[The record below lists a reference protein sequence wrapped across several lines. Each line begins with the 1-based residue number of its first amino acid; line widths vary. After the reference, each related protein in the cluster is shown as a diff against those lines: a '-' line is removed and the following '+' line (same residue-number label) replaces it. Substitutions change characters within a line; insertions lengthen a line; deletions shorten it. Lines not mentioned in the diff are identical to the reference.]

1 MPHLLGIR
9 LIGLIFFLHF
19 LDLFSFLAEID
30 LFVLLFFCSMGRRGG
45 GAARGGAR
53 GQSQS
58 ARKPALPHT
67 EAYQRMNFLY
77 HAAHQVVATNPA
89 LSRLYIR
96 NMVLVAKKLVL
107 RMYHRPAQVPSLFFF
122 FNIFLF

>member
-1 MPHLLGIR
+1 
-9 LIGLIFFLHF
+9 
-19 LDLFSFLAEID
+19 
-30 LFVLLFFCSMGRRGG
+30 MGRRGG
-45 GAARGGAR
+45 GAVRGASR

-89 LSRLYIR
+89 LARLYIR

-107 RMYHRPAQVPSLFFF
+107 RMYHRPTQAPNLFCIYSVF
-122 FNIFLF
+122 IVYGLFIYLFMGTETRQ

>member
-1 MPHLLGIR
+1 
-9 LIGLIFFLHF
+9 
-19 LDLFSFLAEID
+19 
-30 LFVLLFFCSMGRRGG
+30 MGRRGG

-89 LSRLYIR
+89 LARLYIR

-107 RMYHRPAQVPSLFFF
+107 RMYHRPAQAPSLF
-122 FNIFLF
+122 ILFIYLF